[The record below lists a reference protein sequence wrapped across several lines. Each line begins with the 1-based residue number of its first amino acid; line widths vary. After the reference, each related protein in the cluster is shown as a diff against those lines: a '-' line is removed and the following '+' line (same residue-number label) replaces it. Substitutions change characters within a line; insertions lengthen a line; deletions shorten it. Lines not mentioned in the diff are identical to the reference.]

1 MGENPSFEEIDA
13 EIKAYFQRALNWS
26 LEFTEVLMDDP
37 TLDRVDEAAHL
48 PEKIEEYKHQIK
60 SGKFSQ
66 DILSDAQ
73 EILAPLLPI
82 GDKASPGA
90 LTHAS
95 RGVLRARMEQKRRL
109 IADLTGAYDAIGLGD
124 PLFAGMT
131 AKDYP
136 PFGIEDNQAQAET
149 LQSIANRYRDFK
161 EVRGD
166 AAKTLADFDVT
177 MRLAYEV
184 MSPEKPINAVG
195 DADVRALRDLIA
207 AVPPNSG
214 KAKANHGKTLKQL
227 AAENKDGPKL
237 GFSTQEKRLRFFRGM
252 LSWACDEGHIDKVP
266 GAKVAVSAK
275 KITTQRGGPYSNDDL
290 ALIFSTPVYV
300 GRVSAAR
307 SSTKGHKIIKDGKF
321 WVPLIDLFS
330 GMRLGEIVQLQG
342 SDLRVIDGVWVF
354 DINRSEDKNK
364 KVKTDTSL
372 RQVPVHKTLIA
383 MGLVEHHK
391 GKPSRSRLFPDIS
404 SGKNGFYSHNF
415 SKWWGRYGNTFEF
428 GGHKKVFHS
437 FRHLFTDRLR
447 NVEAPD
453 YVLKAVL
460 GHSDKSVTNKYG
472 HGASLAVRQSFVD
485 KVQFDVVA
493 LNKLVDRES
502 GPKD

>member
-1 MGENPSFEEIDA
+1 MVEGPSFEQIDA
-13 EIKAYFQRALNWS
+13 AIKAYFQRALNWS
-26 LEFTEVLMDDP
+26 LEFTDVLMDDP
-37 TLDRVDEAAHL
+37 IIDREYEAGDM
-48 PEKIEEYKHQIK
+48 PEKIKAYKRQIA
-60 SGKFSQ
+60 SGQFSQ
-66 DILSDAQ
+66 DVVSDAQ
-73 EILAPLLPI
+73 ELLAPLLPA
-82 GDKASPGA
+82 GDKADLGA
-90 LTHAS
+90 LRHAS
-95 RGVLRARMEQKRRL
+95 RGVLRARMEQTRRL
-109 IADLTGAYDAIGLGD
+109 IADLTGDYAANENSD
-124 PLFAGMT
+124 PLFAGMSAT
-131 AKDYP
+131 DYP
-136 PFGIEDNQAQAET
+136 PLDGEAAQAQMET
-149 LQSIANRYRDFK
+149 LQSIAIRYRVFK

-184 MSPEKPINAVG
+184 MPPEKPIEAVG

-214 KAKANHGKTLKQL
+214 KAKANEGKTLKQL
-227 AAENKDGPKL
+227 AAENKDGSKL
-237 GFSTQEKRLRFFRGM
+237 GFPTQKKRLRFFRGM

-275 KITTQRGGPYSNDDL
+275 KNTAQTGGPYSNDDL
-290 ALIFSTPVYV
+290 ELIFSTPVYA
-300 GRVSAAR
+300 GRASVAR
-307 SSTKGHKIIKDGKF
+307 SSTKGDKIIKDGKF
-321 WVPLIDLFS
+321 WVPLIGLFS

-342 SDLRVIDGVWVF
+342 SDLRQIDGIWAF
-354 DINRSEDKNK
+354 DINRSEDENK

-383 MGLVEHHK
+383 LGLVEHHNA
-391 GKPSRSRLFPDIS
+391 KPDESRLFPDIS

-415 SKWWGRYGNTFEF
+415 SKWWGRYGKTFEF

-447 NVEAPD
+447 NDEAPD

-460 GHSDKSVTNKYG
+460 GHSDKSVTSKYG
-472 HGASLAVRQSFVD
+472 HGASLAVRQSYVD
-485 KVQFDVVA
+485 KVHFDVVA

-502 GPKD
+502 GPKN